1 MACARCLSVCTKYQ
15 QDVTTDIIKNS
26 TPLFTHTHT
35 HTHTRMH
42 THMVTRSLFQ
52 VLCALMMRCLYKMPL
67 WCQHAGILSAVHV
80 QCALWT
86 SISSSSYP
94 KYVGYCT
101 LSCRNLCISSERP
114 RHRHRRHFSE
124 CSQGFA
130 TPFYIQGA
138 MKNCVVN
145 SYFFA
150 RPIQEG
156 VERKL
161 LDVTSKSRY
170 NLNFWNPHVKSLRL
184 VYIWVQSEGRGG

>member
-1 MACARCLSVCTKYQ
+1 MCFDDEVSVQDAFVVSACGHPICRSCAVRSVDFNIKQLLPQVRRVLYTFLSQPC
-15 QDVTTDIIKNS
+15 IAI
-26 TPLFTHTHT
+26 F
-35 HTHTRMH
+35 
-42 THMVTRSLFQ
+42 
-52 VLCALMMRCLYKMPL
+52 
-67 WCQHAGILSAVHV
+67 
-80 QCALWT
+80 
-86 SISSSSYP
+86 
-94 KYVGYCT
+94 
-101 LSCRNLCISSERP
+101 CRNLCISSERP